1 MNLNTCTTLFRIDF
15 TAFSLLLKNIS
26 TRTFM
31 KKFLSY
37 LLYLSLCF
45 SYSQD
50 SVLIKSKVANAI
62 TELRDFVAIPNDAL
76 NADDIDSNLFWLRKK
91 FTERGF
97 NSSIL
102 DTEGLPLF
110 FAALPMDDSKP
121 TILFYMHL
129 DGQSVDPSKWDQP
142 DPYKVVLKSKTED
155 GWKTEPFSDLSND
168 INYDWRLFGRS
179 TSDDKGPIVMFLNAI
194 DILTKENV
202 DIPYNVKVI
211 LDSEEEKSSAPLP
224 KAVRTYKDL
233 LKADFLVINDGP
245 VHVSGKPTIVY
256 GCRGITTLSLTTYG
270 PIIPQHSG
278 HYGNYAPNPGFQ
290 LAQLLATM
298 KDAEGKVLIKG
309 YYDGITLD
317 EATLEILKSV
327 PDNAE
332 EINSN
337 LAISTPEKVG
347 SFYQESLQYPSLNI
361 RGLGS
366 AWIGDQART
375 IVPATATAELDL
387 RLVPES
393 DGNRLKTLVK
403 EHIKKQGY
411 HVMNT
416 VPTKEERLKY
426 GHIVTVQEGS
436 VTDAFRTDLNN
447 PYGNSIVKT
456 LENKFGEKPVQ
467 IRIMGGTV
475 PISPFIN
482 ELKIPAFIV
491 PMVNPDN
498 NQHSPNE
505 NLKIGQIAYGIKLFC
520 ALLSTEM

>member
-1 MNLNTCTTLFRIDF
+1 MKKLLTLTFLLLLF
-15 TAFSLLLKNIS
+15 TAH
-26 TRTFM
+26 
-31 KKFLSY
+31 
-37 LLYLSLCF
+37 
-45 SYSQD
+45 SQD
-50 SVLIKSKVANAI
+50 SILIKSKVASAI
-62 TELRDFVAIPNDAL
+62 GELREFVAIPNDAL

-97 NSSIL
+97 NSTIL
-102 DTEGLPLF
+102 ETEGLPLF
-110 FAALPMDDSKP
+110 FAALPMDDNKP

-129 DGQSVDPSKWDQP
+129 DGQSVDATKWDQP

-155 GWKTEPFSDLSND
+155 DWKTESFSELNDD

-179 TSDDKGPIVMFLNAI
+179 TSDDKGPIIMFLNAI
-194 DILTKENV
+194 DALKKDAI
-202 DIPYNVKVI
+202 DIPFNVKVI

-224 KAVRTYKDL
+224 QAVRTYKDL

-256 GCRGITTLSLTTYG
+256 GCRGITTLSITTHG
-270 PIIPQHSG
+270 PIKPQHSG

-298 KDAEGKVLIKG
+298 KDTNGKVLIKG
-309 YYDGITLD
+309 YYDGISLD
-317 EATLEILKSV
+317 DATLAILKSV
-327 PDNAE
+327 PDNADV
-332 EINSN
+332 INSN
-337 LAISTPEKVG
+337 LAISNPEKVG
-347 SFYQESLQYPSLNI
+347 GFYQEALQYPSLNI

-366 AWIGDQART
+366 GWVGEKART

-393 DGNRLKTLVK
+393 DGTKLKNLVK
-403 EHIKKQGY
+403 EHIKNQGFQ
-411 HVMNT
+411 VMST
-416 VPTKEERLKY
+416 EPTLEDRLKFDK
-426 GHIVTVQEGS
+426 IVTIKEGS

-447 PYGNSIVKT
+447 PFGNNIVKT
-456 LENKFGEKPVQ
+456 MESKFGEKPVQ

-505 NLKIGQIAYGIKLFC
+505 NLKIGQIAYGIKLFY
-520 ALLSTEM
+520 ALLSPSKTE

>member
-1 MNLNTCTTLFRIDF
+1 MKKLLTLTFLLLLF
-15 TAFSLLLKNIS
+15 TAH
-26 TRTFM
+26 
-31 KKFLSY
+31 
-37 LLYLSLCF
+37 
-45 SYSQD
+45 SQD
-50 SVLIKSKVANAI
+50 SILIKSKVANAI
-62 TELRDFVAIPNDAL
+62 GELREFVAIPNDAL
-76 NADDIDSNLFWLRKK
+76 NADDIDSNLYWLRKK

-97 NSSIL
+97 NSTIL
-102 DTEGLPLF
+102 ETEGLPLF
-110 FAALPMDDSKP
+110 FAALPMDDNKP

-129 DGQSVDPSKWDQP
+129 DGQSVDATKWDQQ

-155 GWKTEPFSDLSND
+155 NWKTESFSELNDD

-179 TSDDKGPIVMFLNAI
+179 TSDDKGPIIMFLNAI
-194 DILTKENV
+194 DALKKDAI
-202 DIPYNVKVI
+202 DIPFNVKVI

-224 KAVRTYKDL
+224 QAVRTYKDL

-256 GCRGITTLSLTTYG
+256 GCRGITTLSITTHG
-270 PIIPQHSG
+270 PIKPQHSG

-298 KDAEGKVLIKG
+298 KDTNGKVLIKG
-309 YYDGITLD
+309 YYDGISLD
-317 EATLEILKSV
+317 DATLVILKSV
-327 PDNAE
+327 PDNADV
-332 EINSN
+332 INSN
-337 LAISTPEKVG
+337 LAISNPEKVG
-347 SFYQESLQYPSLNI
+347 GFYQEALQYPSLNI

-366 AWIGDQART
+366 GWVGEKART

-393 DGNRLKTLVK
+393 DGTKLKNLVK
-403 EHIKKQGY
+403 EHIKNQGF
-411 HVMNT
+411 HVMST
-416 VPTKEERLKY
+416 EPTLEDRLKFDK
-426 GHIVTVQEGS
+426 IVTIKEGS

-447 PYGNSIVKT
+447 PFGNNIVKT
-456 LENKFGEKPVQ
+456 MESKFGEKPVQ

-482 ELKIPAFIV
+482 ELKIPAFII

-505 NLKIGQIAYGIKLFC
+505 NLKIGQIAYGIKLFY
-520 ALLSTEM
+520 ALLSPSENE

>member
-1 MNLNTCTTLFRIDF
+1 MKKLLTLTFLLLLF
-15 TAFSLLLKNIS
+15 TAH
-26 TRTFM
+26 
-31 KKFLSY
+31 
-37 LLYLSLCF
+37 
-45 SYSQD
+45 SQD
-50 SVLIKSKVANAI
+50 SILIKSKVANAI
-62 TELRDFVAIPNDAL
+62 GELREFVAIPNDAL

-97 NSSIL
+97 NSTIL
-102 DTEGLPLF
+102 ETEGLPLF
-110 FAALPMDDSKP
+110 FAALPMDDNKP

-129 DGQSVDPSKWDQP
+129 DGQSVDATKWDQP

-155 GWKTEPFSDLSND
+155 DWKTESFSELNDD

-179 TSDDKGPIVMFLNAI
+179 TSDDKGPIIMFLNAI
-194 DILTKENV
+194 DALKKDAI
-202 DIPYNVKVI
+202 DIPFNVKVI

-224 KAVRTYKDL
+224 QAVRTYKDL

-256 GCRGITTLSLTTYG
+256 GCRGITTLSITTHG
-270 PIIPQHSG
+270 PIKPQHSG

-298 KDAEGKVLIKG
+298 KDANGKVLIKG
-309 YYDGITLD
+309 YYDGISLND
-317 EATLEILKSV
+317 ATLAILKSV
-327 PDNAE
+327 PDNADV
-332 EINSN
+332 INSN
-337 LAISTPEKVG
+337 LAISNPEKVG
-347 SFYQESLQYPSLNI
+347 GFYQEALQYPSLNI

-366 AWIGDQART
+366 GWVGEKART

-393 DGNRLKTLVK
+393 DGTKLKNLVK
-403 EHIKKQGY
+403 EHIKNQGF
-411 HVMNT
+411 HIMST
-416 VPTKEERLKY
+416 DPTLEDRLKFDK
-426 GHIVTVQEGS
+426 IVTIKEGS
-436 VTDAFRTDLNN
+436 VTDAFRTDLKNPFGNN
-447 PYGNSIVKT
+447 IVKT
-456 LENKFGEKPVQ
+456 MESKFGEKPVQ

-482 ELKIPAFIV
+482 ELKIPAFII

-505 NLKIGQIAYGIKLFC
+505 NLKIGQIAYGIKLFY
-520 ALLSTEM
+520 ALLSPSETE

>member
-1 MNLNTCTTLFRIDF
+1 MKKLLTLTFLLLLF
-15 TAFSLLLKNIS
+15 TAH
-26 TRTFM
+26 
-31 KKFLSY
+31 
-37 LLYLSLCF
+37 
-45 SYSQD
+45 SQD
-50 SVLIKSKVANAI
+50 SILIKSKVANAI
-62 TELRDFVAIPNDAL
+62 GELREFVAIPNDAL
-76 NADDIDSNLFWLRKK
+76 NADDIDSNLYWLRKK

-97 NSSIL
+97 NSTIL
-102 DTEGLPLF
+102 ETEGLPLF
-110 FAALPMDDSKP
+110 FAALPMDDNKP

-129 DGQSVDPSKWDQP
+129 DGQSVDATKWDQP

-155 GWKTEPFSDLSND
+155 DWKTESFSELNDD

-179 TSDDKGPIVMFLNAI
+179 TSDDKGPIIMFLNAI
-194 DILTKENV
+194 DALKKDAI
-202 DIPYNVKVI
+202 DIAFNVKVI

-224 KAVRTYKDL
+224 QAVRTYKDL

-256 GCRGITTLSLTTYG
+256 GCRGITTLSITTHG
-270 PIIPQHSG
+270 PIKPQHSG

-298 KDAEGKVLIKG
+298 KDTNGKVLIKG
-309 YYDGITLD
+309 YYDGISLD
-317 EATLEILKSV
+317 NATLAILKSV
-327 PDNAE
+327 PDNADV
-332 EINSN
+332 INSN
-337 LAISTPEKVG
+337 LAISNPEKVG
-347 SFYQESLQYPSLNI
+347 GFYQEALQYPSLNI

-366 AWIGDQART
+366 GWVGEKART

-393 DGNRLKTLVK
+393 DGTKLKNLVK
-403 EHIKKQGY
+403 EHIKNQGF
-411 HVMNT
+411 HVMST
-416 VPTKEERLKY
+416 EPTLEDRLKFDK
-426 GHIVTVQEGS
+426 IVTIKEGS

-447 PYGNSIVKT
+447 PFGNNIVKT
-456 LENKFGEKPVQ
+456 MESKFGEKPVQ

-505 NLKIGQIAYGIKLFC
+505 NLKIGQIAYGIKLFY
-520 ALLSTEM
+520 ALLSPSKTE

>member
-1 MNLNTCTTLFRIDF
+1 MKKLLTLTFLLLLF
-15 TAFSLLLKNIS
+15 TAH
-26 TRTFM
+26 
-31 KKFLSY
+31 
-37 LLYLSLCF
+37 
-45 SYSQD
+45 SQD
-50 SVLIKSKVANAI
+50 SILIKSKVASAI
-62 TELRDFVAIPNDAL
+62 GELREFVAIPNDAL

-97 NSSIL
+97 NSTIL
-102 DTEGLPLF
+102 ETKGLPLF
-110 FAALPMDDSKP
+110 FAALPMDDNKP

-129 DGQSVDPSKWDQP
+129 DGQSVDATKWDQP

-155 GWKTEPFSDLSND
+155 DWKTESFSELNDD

-179 TSDDKGPIVMFLNAI
+179 TSDDKGPIIMFLNAI
-194 DILTKENV
+194 DALKKDAI
-202 DIPYNVKVI
+202 DIPFNVKVI

-224 KAVRTYKDL
+224 QAVRTYKDL

-256 GCRGITTLSLTTYG
+256 GCRGITTLSITTHG
-270 PIIPQHSG
+270 PIKPQHSG

-298 KDAEGKVLIKG
+298 KDTNGKVLIKG
-309 YYDGITLD
+309 YYDGISLD
-317 EATLEILKSV
+317 DATLAILKSV
-327 PDNAE
+327 PDNTDV
-332 EINSN
+332 INSN
-337 LAISTPEKVG
+337 LAISNPEKVG
-347 SFYQESLQYPSLNI
+347 GFYQEALQYPSLNI

-366 AWIGDQART
+366 GWVGEKART

-393 DGNRLKTLVK
+393 DGTKLKNLVK
-403 EHIKKQGY
+403 EHIKNQGF
-411 HVMNT
+411 HVMST
-416 VPTKEERLKY
+416 EPTLEDRLKFDK
-426 GHIVTVQEGS
+426 IVTINEGS

-447 PYGNSIVKT
+447 PFGNNIVKT
-456 LENKFGEKPVQ
+456 MESKFGEKPVQ

-505 NLKIGQIAYGIKLFC
+505 NLKIGQIAYGIKLFY
-520 ALLSTEM
+520 ALLSPSKTE